1 MIYIESK
8 RVVLLV
14 TSHCGSGNPEHVSS
28 LIVMVVR
35 LARAVLSQDRRHCA
49 SGDEQLTAGRQISAV
64 LQFAALAKAIADA
77 LPLASGPFSAINEEL
92 LQHIPSVAIP
102 AGQTVVLA
110 HMPGPVVDTPFSAI
124 SIEVYRI
131 MYWLGRQTAEHVA
144 NPASVAL
151 TVTNTPL
158 YTLVLHV
165 GEMARLTAVATAEH
179 ELPEL
184 KQHMVVFSSPNLAQR
199 RARGGSKKGEGNQ
212 RTE

>member
-1 MIYIESK
+1 MSSPA
-8 RVVLLV
+8 LGLV
-14 TSHCGSGNPEHVSS
+14 RLSGTLWGGLHVSS
-28 LIVMVVR
+28 LIVIVVR
-35 LARAVLSQDRRHCA
+35 LARAVLSQDTRHCA
-49 SGDEQLTAGRQISAV
+49 SGNEQLTAGRQISAV

-110 HMPGPVVDTPFSAI
+110 HMPGPVVDTPLYPAM

-199 RARGGSKKGEGNQ
+199 RARGGSKKGRQSKNGIKPE
-212 RTE
+212 